1 MRPSVCFLLLL
12 GAAAAVHAADNNP
25 APSPMFVDWL
35 SQQSSSKAR
44 SASYEEVESESVCL
58 QETKERN
65 CRCLNKFPSPDDN
78 VCQREYSE

>member
-1 MRPSVCFLLLL
+1 
-12 GAAAAVHAADNNP
+12 
-25 APSPMFVDWL
+25 MFVDWL

-65 CRCLNKFPSPDDN
+65 CRCLNTFAPTLPSL
-78 VCQREYSE
+78 CQREYSE

>member
-1 MRPSVCFLLLL
+1 MMPPAVCFLLLL
-12 GAAAAVHAADNNP
+12 GAAAAVQAADSNP
-25 APSPMFVDWL
+25 ASSPMFVDWL

-58 QETKERN
+58 QETKGRN
-65 CRCLNKFPSPDDN
+65 CRCLNTFAGDDD

>member
-1 MRPSVCFLLLL
+1 
-12 GAAAAVHAADNNP
+12 
-25 APSPMFVDWL
+25 MFVDWL

-65 CRCLNKFPSPDDN
+65 CRCLNTFPAVGAAAPN
-78 VCQREYSE
+78 CQREYSE